1 MDYYQPVPTT
11 NTAPIII
18 SVVLCV
24 LCIISSIVIV
34 LNKRWFAKVKK
45 VFGQSLQDQA
55 KCKTT
60 EDEETLLKVIDE
72 SEKCPETTVQV
83 TPTPIN
89 LGGKCFASGT
99 ERYTFTNDTQGI
111 FTREYS
117 SRIPFTYSIIDE
129 NKIRIMLDIS
139 TVGFNFIIGTSS
151 ITNILTNTTYELC
164 ASGPTGSPGTMINI
178 YTGSILP

>member
-1 MDYYQPVPTT
+1 
-11 NTAPIII
+11 
-18 SVVLCV
+18 
-24 LCIISSIVIV
+24 
-34 LNKRWFAKVKK
+34 VKK

-72 SEKCPETTVQV
+72 TEKCPETTVQV
-83 TPTPIN
+83 TTTPIN
-89 LGGKCFASGT
+89 LAGKCFANGT
-99 ERYTFTNDTQGI
+99 ERYTFTNDTKGI
-111 FTREYS
+111 LTREYS
-117 SRIPFTYSIIDE
+117 SRIPFVYSIIDA

-139 TVGFNFIIGTSS
+139 TVGFNFRIGTSS

-164 ASGPTGSPGTMINI
+164 ASGPTGSPLGSPLISGTSRTSGPTGSPGTMINI